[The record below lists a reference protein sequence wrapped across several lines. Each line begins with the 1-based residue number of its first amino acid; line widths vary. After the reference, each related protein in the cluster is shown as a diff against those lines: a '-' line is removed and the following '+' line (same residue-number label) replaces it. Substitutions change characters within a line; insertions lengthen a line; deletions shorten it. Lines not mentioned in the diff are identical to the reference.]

1 MATTHNGRRRASR
14 RLALSGACLAVFLYG
29 CAETRFIG
37 ETEQHGA
44 RVQFTYKQTHDRL
57 HGKWVKVILRDSQE
71 VQGTIIAI
79 APDSVCVLDDVE
91 STRRAFAIHQVQWIE
106 KTDHLDGGI
115 LGLLGGTVGGFLL
128 GAGVGELTIPRGG
141 DMRGLGIA
149 IFSLGGAGLGALGGT
164 IFGAAHGIV
173 TRYEMADTLAA
184 GSR

>member
-1 MATTHNGRRRASR
+1 MHEGRRRASR
-14 RLALSGACLAVFLYG
+14 GLALRGACLVVFLSG

-44 RVQFTYKQTHDRL
+44 RVQLTYKQAHDRL
-57 HGKWVKVILRDSQE
+57 RGKWVKVILRDSGE
-71 VQGTIIAI
+71 VRGTIIEI
-79 APDSVCVLDDVE
+79 APDSVRVVVDVE
-91 STRRAFAIHQVQWIE
+91 STRRAFAIHQVQWVE

-115 LGLLGGTVGGFLL
+115 LGLLGGTVGGFLV

-184 GSR
+184 GPP

>member
-1 MATTHNGRRRASR
+1 MATVHEGKRRAFR
-14 RLALSGACLAVFLYG
+14 GLVLRGAVLAVFLSG
-29 CAETRFIG
+29 CAETRIIG

-44 RVQFTYKQTHDRL
+44 RGQLTYKQAHDRL

-71 VQGTIIAI
+71 VRGTIIGI
-79 APDSVCVLDDVE
+79 APDSVRVLDDVE
-91 STRRAFAIHQVQWIE
+91 STRRAFAIHQVRWLE

-173 TRYEMADTLAA
+173 THYEMADTLAA
-184 GSR
+184 GSP